1 MNEMIT
7 EKSNIHLSLK
17 KIDKKVED
25 IIQRSNSAHCIY
37 TNLQNNEIDSL
48 NALYEKNKIYVF
60 EDCQNEN
67 FWEFLTNHQD
77 TFFILNRKNL
87 DEFGWIFELTK
98 SQIQEFSRIL
108 QNVNLA
114 YEYRGQD
121 KRGNLQKKKIY
132 LTDKKGHK
140 DIKEIDTITIEKI
153 EIPDLKSIQDEKD
166 FASKEPK
173 QFIDP
178 LFSSRT
184 IFQWK
189 IHPPVLPEH
198 SDKDPLYYE
207 WEKNH
212 NEIITLMSNQIKK
225 VEDIGKEEGLF
236 LKFTG
241 LFKSSNQK
249 SLVEIQKELE
259 KEREKLQQRKLPELS
274 ESERITLKSTLEQL
288 CKEIEEQKK
297 TKIKDVEEFK
307 KKKQEELD
315 KQNNSKQE
323 IDKFIKNLSNQKDSK
338 NNQFKQLEQKKS
350 SIQNKIKKQA
360 DQIESEQKN
369 SEQEQGDELLKI
381 DLQLESLQKEIE
393 TIIEEKEKKEKDLDS
408 FLSII
413 KNSEKEI
420 NDIKSSNL
428 SKIDSKSFDIQFPTT
443 LLPKVGVLYQNKN
456 RERFL
461 TIENWE
467 ELEQGKVEAERL
479 NAILCINNK
488 SNSQTQTK
496 VTKEDKTVW

>member
-1 MNEMIT
+1 M
-7 EKSNIHLSLK
+7 
-17 KIDKKVED
+17 
-25 IIQRSNSAHCIY
+25 
-37 TNLQNNEIDSL
+37 
-48 NALYEKNKIYVF
+48 
-60 EDCQNEN
+60 
-67 FWEFLTNHQD
+67 
-77 TFFILNRKNL
+77 
-87 DEFGWIFELTK
+87 
-98 SQIQEFSRIL
+98 
-108 QNVNLA
+108 
-114 YEYRGQD
+114 
-121 KRGNLQKKKIY
+121 
-132 LTDKKGHK
+132 
-140 DIKEIDTITIEKI
+140 
-153 EIPDLKSIQDEKD
+153 
-166 FASKEPK
+166 
-173 QFIDP
+173 
-178 LFSSRT
+178 FSSRT